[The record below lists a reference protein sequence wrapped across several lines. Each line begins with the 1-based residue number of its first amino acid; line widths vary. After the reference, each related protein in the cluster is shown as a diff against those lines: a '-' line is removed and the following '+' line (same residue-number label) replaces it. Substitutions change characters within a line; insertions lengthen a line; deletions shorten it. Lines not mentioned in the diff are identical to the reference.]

1 MKKVLLID
9 PMTMPGNSS
18 DLIEPDGYLLQASL
32 LSQFLIVG
40 II

>member
-18 DLIEPDGYLLQASL
+18 DLIESQMGICFKQVYSVNF
-32 LSQFLIVG
+32 LS
-40 II
+40 